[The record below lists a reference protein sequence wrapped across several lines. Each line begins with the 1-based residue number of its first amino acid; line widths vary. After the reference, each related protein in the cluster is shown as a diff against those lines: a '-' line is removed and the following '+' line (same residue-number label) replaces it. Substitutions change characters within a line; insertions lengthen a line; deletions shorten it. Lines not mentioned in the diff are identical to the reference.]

1 MIGFDFSAYDR
12 NNYAD
17 LEGRGIMQI
26 SQAEDLH
33 NSFDY
38 TIC

>member
-1 MIGFDFSAYDR
+1 MIRFDSSACDR
-12 NNYAD
+12 KNYAD
-17 LEGRGIMQI
+17 LERVLS